1 MVKKFNMKIH
11 IITNFTGAFTSYFDS
26 SIMRIAREK
35 GLFEPIFYNLGDFSL
50 QAQHRVDDKPYGGGA
65 GALIQIEPMYRAI
78 TAIENKIKNTG
89 MDSRLRG
96 NDGEVRK
103 IYLWPRGE
111 RLKQAKIEQLS
122 DELEKSEFIILCGHY
137 EGVDHR
143 VFEMFEFEQY
153 SIGDFVVSSGELAT
167 MVFVDALVRLI
178 PGVVWNEASLHEESF
193 SEALDGKPE
202 YPQYTRPADFMGYK
216 VPDILL
222 CGDPKKIGEWRK
234 EEISKLI

>member
-1 MVKKFNMKIH
+1 MKIH
-11 IITNFTGAFTSYFDS
+11 IITNFIGAFTSYFDS

-35 GLFEPIFYNLGDFSL
+35 GLFEPVFYNLGDYSL
-50 QAQHRVDDKPYGGGA
+50 QAQHRVDDKPYGGWV

-78 TAIENKIKNTG
+78 TAIDPENRMK
-89 MDSRLRG
+89 
-96 NDGEVRK
+96 K

-111 RLKQAKIEQLS
+111 RLRQERIEQLS
-122 DELEKSEFIILCGHY
+122 DELERSEFIILCGHY

-143 VFEMFEFEQY
+143 VFEMFSFEQY

-167 MVFVDALVRLI
+167 MVFVDAIVRLI
-178 PGVVWNEASLHEESF
+178 PGVIGNEASLHEESF

-202 YPQYTRPADFMGYK
+202 YPQYTRPADFMGYT
-216 VPDILL
+216 VPEVLL

-234 EEISKLI
+234 KN

>member
-1 MVKKFNMKIH
+1 MRPF
-11 IITNFTGAFTSYFDS
+11 IITNFIGAFTSYFDS

-35 GLFEPIFYNLGDFSL
+35 GLFEPFFYNLGDYSL

-65 GALIQIEPMYRAI
+65 GALIQVQPVYNAIIDLEDKIQNTKYTIEDWRKP
-78 TAIENKIKNTG
+78 TTKNQQLKTPI
-89 MDSRLRG
+89 
-96 NDGEVRK
+96 RK

-111 RLKQAKIEQLS
+111 RLRQPRIEQLS
-122 DELEKSEFIILCGHY
+122 KELQNEDFIILCGHY

-178 PGVVWNEASLHEESF
+178 PGVVGNAASLHEESF

-216 VPDILL
+216 VPEILL

-234 EEISKLI
+234 NN

>member
-1 MVKKFNMKIH
+1 MKIH

-35 GLFEPIFYNLGDFSL
+35 GLFEPIFYNLGDYSL

-65 GALIQIEPMYRAI
+65 GALIEIEPMYRAI
-78 TAIENKIKNTG
+78 TSIDPENVMK
-89 MDSRLRG
+89 
-96 NDGEVRK
+96 K

-111 RLKQAKIEQLS
+111 RLKQAKIEQLT
-122 DELEKSEFIILCGHY
+122 KEFQDQDILILCWHY

-143 VFEMFEFEQY
+143 VFEMFTFEQY
-153 SIGDFVVSSGELAT
+153 SIGDFVVSSGELAA
-167 MVFVDALVRLI
+167 MVFLDAIVRLI
-178 PGVVWNEASLHEESF
+178 PGVVWNDKSLHEESF

-216 VPDILL
+216 VPEILL
-222 CGDPKKIGEWRK
+222 CGDPKKIREWRNK
-234 EEISKLI
+234 N

>member
-1 MVKKFNMKIH
+1 MKIH

-26 SIMRIAREK
+26 SIMRIARAK
-35 GLFEPIFYNLGDFSL
+35 GLFEPVFYNLGDYSL

-78 TAIENKIKNTG
+78 TAIDPDNIMK
-89 MDSRLRG
+89 
-96 NDGEVRK
+96 K

-122 DELEKSEFIILCGHY
+122 DELEQTEFIILCGHY

-143 VFEMFEFEQY
+143 VFEMFSFEQY

-167 MVFVDALVRLI
+167 MVFVDAIVRLI

-202 YPQYTRPADFMGYK
+202 YPQYTRPADFMGYT
-216 VPDILL
+216 VPEIL
-222 CGDPKKIGEWRK
+222 DRK
-234 EEISKLI
+234 SVV